1 MERKV
6 DQFYTVWR
14 KILIII
20 YLKNNICTFTS
31 MYILSLSLSEYELN
45 LSCHGHFLD
54 VNYFPFLLIIIY
66 LHIIKAKTTV
76 HMHVVHN
83 GYIHSML
90 YYLYIAC
97 SDWTVK
103 QNLQCVTAY

>member
-20 YLKNNICTFTS
+20 HLKNNFCTFTS
-31 MYILSLSLSEYELN
+31 IYSLSLSLSEYELN
-45 LSCHGHFLD
+45 PSCHGHFLD

-83 GYIHSML
+83 GYTVC
-90 YYLYIAC
+90 YIAYILH
-97 SDWTVK
+97 V
-103 QNLQCVTAY
+103 LIGR